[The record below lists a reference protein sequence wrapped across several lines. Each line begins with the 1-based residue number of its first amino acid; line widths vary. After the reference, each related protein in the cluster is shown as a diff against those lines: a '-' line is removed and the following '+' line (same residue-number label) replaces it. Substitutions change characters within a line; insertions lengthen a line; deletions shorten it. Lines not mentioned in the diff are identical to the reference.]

1 MSAQDFDLEALG
13 RFLQDQGFGGVT
25 TPTELAV
32 RRLSGGQSNPT
43 YDVRL
48 GDARFVLRK
57 QPPGKLLPSAHAVDR
72 EYRIMNALGKHGVP
86 VPAMRAYCDDRNVIG
101 TPFYL
106 MEYVDGRIF
115 LDPSLPELSRAEREQ
130 IYDEMNRV
138 IAVLHGVDVAGAG
151 LSDYGKPGNYFERQI
166 GRWSR
171 QYRDSA
177 TEPIKAMD
185 ELMAW
190 LPDHIPSGDETCV
203 VHGDYRIDN
212 LVFDRHKAKVIAVLD
227 WELSTL
233 GHPLADFSY
242 HCMTWHIPSTMWRG
256 LGGLDLPN
264 LGIPTEQDYVAQYCR
279 RTGRQSIPHWDFYIA
294 YNLFRLAAILQG
306 IMRRAVD
313 GNANADNAVEMGR
326 RARPLAELGWNMAQ
340 RVRA

>member
-1 MSAQDFDLEALG
+1 MSAQDFDLEALA
-13 RFLQDQGFGGVT
+13 RFLQDQGYGGAT
-25 TPTELAV
+25 APAGLAV
-32 RRLSGGQSNPT
+32 SRLSGGQSNPT

-48 GDARFVLRK
+48 GEARFVLRK
-57 QPPGKLLPSAHAVDR
+57 QPAGKLLPSAHAVDR
-72 EYRIMNALGKHGVP
+72 EYRIMNALGQHGVP
-86 VPAMRAYCDDRNVIG
+86 VPAMKAYCDDRNVIG

-115 LDPSLPELSRAEREQ
+115 LDPSLPELSPADRGQ

-138 IAVLHGVDVAGAG
+138 IAVLHGVNVAAAG

-166 GRWSR
+166 GRWTR

-212 LVFDRHKAKVIAVLD
+212 LVFDRHSAKVIAVLD

-242 HCMTWHIPSTMWRG
+242 HCMAWHIPSTLWRG
-256 LGGLDLPN
+256 LAGLDLPT
-264 LGIPTEQDYVAQYCR
+264 LGIPTEEDYVAQYCR
-279 RTGRQSIPHWDFYIA
+279 RTGRNGIPHWDFYIA

-326 RARPLAELGWNMAQ
+326 RARPLAELGWTMAQ
-340 RVRA
+340 RIRD